1 MWKPIYQPEPWPQFR
16 KRKDIVSLPLM
27 EQRKKYMQEQ
37 LLFENYLSTLNTLN
51 TVSPSVSS
59 AASGGGGPKP
69 SAAPTGPI
77 FPKYTID
84 TQYNF
89 EGDQWGLYTK
99 DQGITK
105 EDVFFLFGWGTYQG
119 NKSPDFTEA
128 IVDWGDGNVE
138 VLTNYNF
145 SFIISDIVSSN
156 QFARAVRHTYSTPGS
171 YTISITGDGAYDLR
185 PSTAP
190 IVDILS
196 FDQNAYNGTQ
206 QNPVGPS
213 LRHAF
218 YGNRFLGMSENSIN
232 AISNWDVSQVIDF
245 AGCFAG
251 IIQSPQWLFRSASEQ
266 IDVFPEPLPNVENW
280 DVSSA
285 KEITRMFS
293 GRVNF
298 SQSLA
303 NWDVSNCSK
312 GEGVFYY
319 CENLVSGAR
328 ADLWNPD
335 LSAPWYSGWYGTFRG
350 SMTSPSARG
359 TMPHIGN
366 WNLSNI
372 PEGSTNYFYDIFKD
386 SGFSHTAVGE
396 TLIGWA
402 SQSAVPNSIG
412 VASSAFS
419 NTWDG
424 SGFSNPSYD
433 TGSAFGLEVSASYDY
448 LVTTKGW
455 TIPNFT
461 FS

>member
-1 MWKPIYQPEPWPQFR
+1 MWKPIYQPEPWPQFV
-16 KRKDIVSLPLM
+16 KRKDIKGLPLM

-59 AASGGGGPKP
+59 AAASGGGGPKP
-69 SAAPTGPI
+69 SPSPSPPAPI
-77 FPKYTID
+77 FPTYTID

-89 EGDQWGLYTK
+89 EGDEWGLYTQ

-105 EDVFFLFGWGTYQG
+105 EDVFFLFGYNTYQG
-119 NKSPDFTEA
+119 NKSPDFTEVE
-128 IVDWGDGNVE
+128 INWGDGNTE

-145 SFIISDIVSSN
+145 SFDVGFS

-171 YTISITGDGAYDLR
+171 YKITITGDGAYDLR

-196 FDQNAYNGTQ
+196 FDQNAYNGTFE
-206 QNPVGPS
+206 NPVGPS
-213 LRHAF
+213 LRNAF
-218 YGNRFLGMSENSIN
+218 LGNRFLGMSEDSIN
-232 AISNWDVSQVIDF
+232 TISNWDVSQVIDF
-245 AGCFAG
+245 GGCFQG
-251 IIQSPQWLFRSASEQ
+251 LSTLPFWLFRSASDQ
-266 IDVFPEPLPNVENW
+266 TDVFLEPLPNVENW

-285 KEITRMFS
+285 KSINGMFS
-293 GRVNF
+293 GRINF

-303 NWDVSNCSK
+303 NWDVSNCTGGQRTFQFCS
-312 GEGVFYY
+312 
-319 CENLVSGAR
+319 NLVSGAR

-335 LSAPWYSGWYGTFRG
+335 LSAIWYQGWAYTFED
-350 SMTSPSARG
+350 SMTSPEARG

-366 WNLSNI
+366 WDVSKLPDGQGNTFGDMFRN
-372 PEGSTNYFYDIFKD
+372 
-386 SGFSHTAVGE
+386 SGFSHTAIGE

-402 SQSAVPNSIG
+402 SQSEASINIG
-412 VASSAFS
+412 LGTNCFS

-455 TIPNFT
+455 TISNISFT
-461 FS
+461 